1 MAWPLFQRLNVSR
14 RSRWFQVLVVG
25 GSIALCLAAS
35 FVFWAQADVFAAVL
49 VLPRWLWILPGVLC
63 GLLGWTRERKRLA
76 IAALALWFLYAI
88 FFIQEWHSLIRFRTA
103 TVQAASEHAK
113 FVRVISLNCSAGD
126 EKAAMEVGSYH
137 PDIVLFEE
145 TPLRPII
152 QRIAPQILGP
162 GAEHLSGSDVTIV
175 TRGKL
180 TPITP
185 GNAQSAPFG
194 HARIELPSGVV
205 VEVFSIRL
213 HPYGIRADL
222 WSPDCWREQRE
233 NREHQREQFKWLAR
247 EVDKVPADVPVIIG
261 GDFNLP
267 AGDKLFRLLP
277 SRIRDT
283 FTVAGHGW
291 GDTLVNDFPFIR
303 IDQIWCDDHFR
314 PLSTDV
320 HRTVNSDHRMVVCD
334 LLYSSEER

>member
-1 MAWPLFQRLNVSR
+1 M
-14 RSRWFQVLVVG
+14 
-25 GSIALCLAAS
+25 
-35 FVFWAQADVFAAVL
+35 
-49 VLPRWLWILPGVLC
+49 
-63 GLLGWTRERKRLA
+63 
-76 IAALALWFLYAI
+76 
-88 FFIQEWHSLIRFRTA
+88 
-103 TVQAASEHAK
+103 
-113 FVRVISLNCSAGD
+113 
-126 EKAAMEVGSYH
+126 
-137 PDIVLFEE
+137 
-145 TPLRPII
+145 
-152 QRIAPQILGP
+152 
-162 GAEHLSGSDVTIV
+162 
-175 TRGKL
+175 
-180 TPITP
+180 
-185 GNAQSAPFG
+185 
-194 HARIELPSGVV
+194 V

-303 IDQIWCDDHFR
+303 IDQIWCDEHFR
-314 PLSTDV
+314 PLSTV
-320 HRTVNSDHRMVVCD
+320 VQRTVNSDHRMVVCD
-334 LLYSSEER
+334 LLVTGK